1 MKLEHM
7 MYKQGLKELGL
18 FSIEKTL
25 QGDLT
30 ALPKEGYG
38 DDVDFSW
45 RCTTKGQVAMVAG
58 CNERNS
64 NYMKGKSFTARME
77 QHWYRLSKVPG
88 EPLSL
93 EILKI
98 DLESLSNKTEV

>member
-1 MKLEHM
+1 MRLEHM

-38 DDVDFSW
+38 DDVDFS
-45 RCTTKGQVAMVAG
+45 RRRTTKG
-58 CNERNS
+58 
-64 NYMKGKSFTARME
+64 
-77 QHWYRLSKVPG
+77 
-88 EPLSL
+88 
-93 EILKI
+93 
-98 DLESLSNKTEV
+98 